1 VEALAQALLAVA
13 EEAEAQGGAAA
24 RSAPRTTPV
33 GRVDEAAAARRLR
46 PIWRPED

>member
-1 VEALAQALLAVA
+1 VAAEA
-13 EEAEAQGGAAA
+13 EEDGGTAA

-46 PIWRPED
+46 LTWQPDR